1 MNFFKGE
8 IYFQNRFLSNQNGI
22 MNAFKIKIINFFNP
36 KVIKEKINSIV
47 VCYINDNKILVED
60 RVN

>member
-1 MNFFKGE
+1 
-8 IYFQNRFLSNQNGI
+8 

-47 VCYINDNKILVED
+47 VRYINDNKILVED